1 MAPTLAPGDL
11 VRVEPTRA
19 PARGD
24 VVTFSLG
31 GDVVTHRVVKVT
43 RDSIVCRGDNRR
55 AADPPVP
62 LAALIG
68 RVVEV
73 TGKGP
78 LRGGRGGLWSAS
90 ARRFARR
97 VRARL

>member
-1 MAPTLAPGDL
+1 MVPTLIPGDL
-11 VRVEPTRA
+11 VRVEPTRT

-55 AADPPVP
+55 APDPPVP
-62 LAALIG
+62 LAELIG

-73 TGKGP
+73 AGKGP

-90 ARRFARR
+90 ARQLARR
-97 VRARL
+97 LRARL

>member
-19 PARGD
+19 PARGE
-24 VVTFSLG
+24 VVTFSFG
-31 GDVVTHRVVKVT
+31 GDVVTHRIVKVT
-43 RDSIVCRGDNRR
+43 RDAIVCRRDNRR

-62 LAALIG
+62 LAALNG

-73 TGKGP
+73 AGKGP

-97 VRARL
+97 VWARL